1 MILEG
6 RISDGDTVHVTAGDG
21 GLLIDGVAAVA
32 A

>member
-6 RISDGDTVHVTAGDG
+6 RISDGDTVHVTTGDG
-21 GLLIDGVAAVA
+21 GLVIDGVEAAA